1 MKIPPRPYQCPLGRT
16 QPVTVDLDAVKA
28 HGWREQRILVIA
40 VCDDRLDFT
49 ERELIRRIGER
60 LYGDPRHGQ

>member
-1 MKIPPRPYQCPLGRT
+1 MKIPPRPYQCPLART

-40 VCDDRLDFT
+40 VYDDRLDFT
-49 ERELIRRIGER
+49 EQELIHRIGER
-60 LYGDPRHGQ
+60 LYGGQRHGQ